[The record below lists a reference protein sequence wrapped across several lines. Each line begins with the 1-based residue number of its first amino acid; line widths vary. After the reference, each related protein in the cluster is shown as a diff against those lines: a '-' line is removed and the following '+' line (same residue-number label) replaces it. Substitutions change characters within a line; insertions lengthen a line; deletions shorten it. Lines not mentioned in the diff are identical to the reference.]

1 MVGKDNLA
9 LLWTPAAVGSSS
21 AILFELCH
29 VLSGQDKARNLYLFY
44 EVLIDSI
51 SSNLSVYIALTVGV
65 VVIFFGGLA
74 IINNSIDFWGG
85 GEKLCF
91 LTDNTYL
98 TTLRN
103 L

>member
-1 MVGKDNLA
+1 MRV
-9 LLWTPAAVGSSS
+9 
-21 AILFELCH
+21 
-29 VLSGQDKARNLYLFY
+29 Y
-44 EVLIDSI
+44 IDPI
-51 SSNLSVYIALTVGV
+51 SSNLSVYIALTVCV
-65 VVIFFGGLA
+65 VVFFGGLA
-74 IINNSIDFWGG
+74 IINNSIHFFGG

>member
-1 MVGKDNLA
+1 MRV
-9 LLWTPAAVGSSS
+9 
-21 AILFELCH
+21 
-29 VLSGQDKARNLYLFY
+29 Y
-44 EVLIDSI
+44 IDPI
-51 SSNLSVYIALTVGV
+51 ASNLSVYIALTVGV
-65 VVIFFGGLA
+65 VVFFGGGLA

-85 GEKLCF
+85 GEKLYF

>member
-1 MVGKDNLA
+1 MPGISIFSMK
-9 LLWTPAAVGSSS
+9 
-21 AILFELCH
+21 
-29 VLSGQDKARNLYLFY
+29 FY
-44 EVLIDSI
+44 IDSI

-65 VVIFFGGLA
+65 VVFFGGLA
-74 IINNSIDFWGG
+74 IINNSIDFRGG

>member
-1 MVGKDNLA
+1 MRV
-9 LLWTPAAVGSSS
+9 
-21 AILFELCH
+21 
-29 VLSGQDKARNLYLFY
+29 Y
-44 EVLIDSI
+44 IDPI
-51 SSNLSVYIALTVGV
+51 SSNLSVYIALAVGV
-65 VVIFFGGLA
+65 VVFFWGGLA

-85 GEKLCF
+85 GEVLCF

>member
-1 MVGKDNLA
+1 MRV
-9 LLWTPAAVGSSS
+9 
-21 AILFELCH
+21 
-29 VLSGQDKARNLYLFY
+29 Y
-44 EVLIDSI
+44 IDPI

-65 VVIFFGGLA
+65 VVFLFWGGLA
-74 IINNSIDFWGG
+74 IINISIDFWGG

>member
-1 MVGKDNLA
+1 MRV
-9 LLWTPAAVGSSS
+9 
-21 AILFELCH
+21 
-29 VLSGQDKARNLYLFY
+29 Y
-44 EVLIDSI
+44 IDPI
-51 SSNLSVYIALTVGV
+51 SSNLSVYIALTAGV
-65 VVIFFGGLA
+65 VVYFFWGGLA

>member
-1 MVGKDNLA
+1 MRV
-9 LLWTPAAVGSSS
+9 
-21 AILFELCH
+21 
-29 VLSGQDKARNLYLFY
+29 Y
-44 EVLIDSI
+44 IDPI
-51 SSNLSVYIALTVGV
+51 SSNLSVYIALTAGV
-65 VVIFFGGLA
+65 VVFFGGRLA

>member
-1 MVGKDNLA
+1 MRV
-9 LLWTPAAVGSSS
+9 
-21 AILFELCH
+21 
-29 VLSGQDKARNLYLFY
+29 Y
-44 EVLIDSI
+44 IDPI
-51 SSNLSVYIALTVGV
+51 ASNLSVYIALTVGV
-65 VVIFFGGLA
+65 VVFFGGGLA

>member
-1 MVGKDNLA
+1 MRV
-9 LLWTPAAVGSSS
+9 
-21 AILFELCH
+21 
-29 VLSGQDKARNLYLFY
+29 Y
-44 EVLIDSI
+44 IDPI
-51 SSNLSVYIALTVGV
+51 SSNLSVYIALTAGV
-65 VVIFFGGLA
+65 VVFLGGLA

-85 GEKLCF
+85 GEKLYF

>member
-1 MVGKDNLA
+1 MRV
-9 LLWTPAAVGSSS
+9 
-21 AILFELCH
+21 
-29 VLSGQDKARNLYLFY
+29 Y
-44 EVLIDSI
+44 IDPI

-65 VVIFFGGLA
+65 VVFFFGGA

-98 TTLRN
+98 TILRN

>member
-1 MVGKDNLA
+1 MRV
-9 LLWTPAAVGSSS
+9 
-21 AILFELCH
+21 
-29 VLSGQDKARNLYLFY
+29 Y
-44 EVLIDSI
+44 IDPI

-65 VVIFFGGLA
+65 VVFFFEGGGLA